1 MENYGLTNSTNKG
14 QIEIT
19 FTVIWHFKAVSTMK
33 KSLIYPLTDDSSSQ
47 GLLNKDLSTHSYTSP
62 HKIPE
67 AQKRYPF
74 WAMPPSIGLSREYPH
89 PHPHPSPFY
98 KMNILVLPLT
108 WNLFGRS
115 FALVVQLI
123 YFFGFY
129 KIESCYINSTLA
141 TVKGGLKDSKLNL
154 N

>member
-1 MENYGLTNSTNKG
+1 MLFDISKQLQEWKR
-14 QIEIT
+14 
-19 FTVIWHFKAVSTMK
+19 
-33 KSLIYPLTDDSSSQ
+33 SLIFPLTDDSTSP
-47 GLLNKDLSTHSYTSP
+47 GLLNKDFSTHSYTSP

-74 WAMPPSIGLSREYPH
+74 WATPPSIGLSREYPPP
-89 PHPHPSPFY
+89 PHLHPSPFY
-98 KMNILVLPLT
+98 KMNILVLPFT

-115 FALVVQLI
+115 FALVVQII